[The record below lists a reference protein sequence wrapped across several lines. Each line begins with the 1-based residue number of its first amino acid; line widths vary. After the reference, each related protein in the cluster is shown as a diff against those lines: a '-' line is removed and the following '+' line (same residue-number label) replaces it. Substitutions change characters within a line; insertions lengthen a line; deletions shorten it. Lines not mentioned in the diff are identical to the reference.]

1 MTALRGGVT
10 GTVTKAS
17 PGSVEETVA
26 RLADLVAA
34 RGMQVFAVVDHS
46 GEAARV
52 GLELRDTKVI
62 LFGSPAAGT
71 PVMAAVPLSALE
83 LPLKVLVWDDDGQT
97 KVSYTAPETLAE
109 RFGLP
114 LELAGRL
121 AGIGPLTDGLVG
133 T

>member
-1 MTALRGGVT
+1 
-10 GTVTKAS
+10 VTKAS

-97 KVSYTAPETLAE
+97 KVTYTAPETLAE